1 MFDSKLNYTIIRA
14 AEGGYAV
21 VDNGPCHSRIE
32 FAGSLDEVLAWVRRK
47 YLGVDNQGA
56 CTTSSAGQR

>member
-1 MFDSKLNYTIIRA
+1 MINSKLNYTIIRA

-47 YLGVDNQGA
+47 YLGVDNQGV
-56 CTTSSAGQR
+56 CTMSAAGPR

>member
-1 MFDSKLNYTIIRA
+1 MFDSKLSYTIIRA

-47 YLGVDNQGA
+47 YLGVDNQGVR
-56 CTTSSAGQR
+56 TMSAAGPR